1 MLQEDNS
8 TGSDLSVF
16 FLTGIPGLEDLHL
29 WISIPFCTVF
39 FVTLLGNCTL
49 LYVIK
54 TEPSLHKPMFYFLA
68 MLAVI
73 NLVLSTATVP
83 KILSIFWFN
92 AREISFNACLV
103 QMFFIHSFSMME
115 SALLLAMAF
124 DRYVAICNP
133 LRYATIL
140 THSVI
145 VQIGLVALARA
156 VLLMTPLPFL
166 VRRLP
171 FCQSRVI
178 SHCSCDHMAVVKL
191 ACADT
196 RINSI
201 YGLIVAFFIVGL
213 DLLFITLSYIK
224 ILRTVLSLASKEE
237 QLKAFGTCVSHL
249 FAILV
254 VYIPGVLSSVLHR
267 FGHEIAPHV
276 HILMGTFYL
285 LFPPMMN
292 PIVYGVKTQQ
302 IRQAPR
308 LLLQQGRSPEA
319 GCVRRQQGEHGRGQC
334 FAPPALPRS
343 LLELHEKR
351 LVTAGVTVIT
361 FEKRCPRKPLPV

>member
-1 MLQEDNS
+1 MPQEGNVPSSNS
-8 TGSDLSVF
+8 TSSDPSVF
-16 FLTGIPGLEDLHL
+16 FLTGIPGLEDMHL
-29 WISIPFCTVF
+29 WISIPFSSVF
-39 FVTLLGNCTL
+39 AIILLGNCTL
-49 LYVIK
+49 LYVIR

-68 MLAVI
+68 MLAVV
-73 NLVLSTATVP
+73 NLVLSTTTVP

-92 AREISFNACLV
+92 SREINFSACLV

-140 THSVI
+140 TNSVI
-145 VQIGLVALARA
+145 VKIGLAALVRA
-156 VLLMTPLPFL
+156 VVLMAPLPFL

-171 FCQSRVI
+171 FCQSHVI
-178 SHCSCDHMAVVKL
+178 AHCACDHMAVAKL

-201 YGLIVAFFIVGL
+201 YGIIIAFFIVGL
-213 DLLFITLSYIK
+213 DLMFIALSYVK
-224 ILRTVLSLASKEE
+224 IIRTVLSLASKEE

-254 VYIPGVLSSVLHR
+254 VYLPGVLSSVIHR
-267 FGHEIAPHV
+267 FGEQIAPYV
-276 HILMGTFYL
+276 HILLGTFYL

-292 PIVYGVKTQQ
+292 PIVYGVKTKQ
-302 IRQAPR
+302 IRDR
-308 LLLQQGRSPEA
+308 VCLIFQGKS
-319 GCVRRQQGEHGRGQC
+319 
-334 FAPPALPRS
+334 
-343 LLELHEKR
+343 
-351 LVTAGVTVIT
+351 I
-361 FEKRCPRKPLPV
+361 